1 MIYRYMKHAR
11 SLPAMRTRSRRD
23 ARNETSLSTLRHV
36 LDVPIDVC

>member
-11 SLPAMRTRSRRD
+11 SLPAITRSRRRD